1 VQFEFNLLLE
11 FKVIKLFFLV
21 DVDLS
26 LLKDDFAESISIVTQ
41 VNVLSRVAGVSIVE
55 GFGFFLSLFVS
66 GIHLE
71 FKVE

>member
-11 FKVIKLFFLV
+11 LEVIKLFFLV

-26 LLKDDFAESISIVTQ
+26 LLKDDFAESVSIVTQ

-55 GFGFFLSLFVS
+55 SFGFFLSLFVA

>member
-11 FKVIKLFFLV
+11 LEVIKLFFLV

-55 GFGFFLSLFVS
+55 SFGFFLSLFVA